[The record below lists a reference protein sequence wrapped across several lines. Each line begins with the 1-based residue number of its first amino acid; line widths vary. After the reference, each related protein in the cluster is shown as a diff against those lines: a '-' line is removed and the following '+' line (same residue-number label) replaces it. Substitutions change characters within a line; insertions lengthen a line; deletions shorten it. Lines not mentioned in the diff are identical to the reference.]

1 MNQELNPKINNILI
15 SNKNHKMYIQS
26 CKITLLNRELIVY
39 RNGKI
44 KRKMK
49 SGKWK
54 EINNN
59 INHNSGYNVIM
70 INKKQFLRSQIV
82 AHIYLKYDMFNKEM
96 NKNKMIIFKD
106 KNKMNCSASN
116 LSIVRKTYYLHEE

>member
-1 MNQELNPKINNILI
+1 MNQELNEKFDNISI
-15 SNKNHKMYIQS
+15 TNKNYKIHIQS
-26 CKITLLNRELIVY
+26 CKLTLLNSELIVY

-70 INKKQFLRSQIV
+70 INKKQFLRQQGAV
-82 AHIYLKYDMFNKEM
+82 LKNNF
-96 NKNKMIIFKD
+96 
-106 KNKMNCSASN
+106 
-116 LSIVRKTYYLHEE
+116 